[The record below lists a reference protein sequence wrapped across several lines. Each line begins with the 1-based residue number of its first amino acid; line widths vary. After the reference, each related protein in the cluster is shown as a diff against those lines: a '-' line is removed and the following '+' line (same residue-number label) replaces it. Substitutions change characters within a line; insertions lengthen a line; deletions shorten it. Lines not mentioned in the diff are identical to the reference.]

1 MPGKDSKFASLTAK
15 REAIERLQK
24 IAQKLE
30 LTPGDLLER
39 LTKSEAF
46 LILFFQKLD
55 KAEIKGPFV
64 RKGRGKLERFFLV
77 NNEEVVTEE
86 WTAEN
91 IEDIKISERSK

>member
-1 MPGKDSKFASLTAK
+1 MPGKNSKFASVTGK
-15 REAIERLQK
+15 RETIERLQK

-30 LTPGDLLER
+30 VTPGELLER

-46 LILFFQKLD
+46 LIWFFQKLD
-55 KAEIKGPFV
+55 KAEVKGPFV

-86 WTAEN
+86 WTTEN
-91 IEDIKISERSK
+91 IEDVKISERK